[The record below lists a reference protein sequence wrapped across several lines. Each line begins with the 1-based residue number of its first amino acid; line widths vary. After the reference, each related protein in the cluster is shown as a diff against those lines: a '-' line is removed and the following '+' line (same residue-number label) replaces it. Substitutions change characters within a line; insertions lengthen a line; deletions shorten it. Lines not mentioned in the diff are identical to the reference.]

1 MLPCVEFMIQQFSIN
16 WTYVRY
22 FDRNLALFNFCI
34 QVINGFNLILGIQK
48 SLNPGVIIT
57 AQVEVVIYYGF

>member
-34 QVINGFNLILGIQK
+34 QVINGFNLILGMQK